1 MSDSKNENA
10 WNQLFVRYN
19 IEDEINRN
27 GQYIIKSKD
36 INTFREARLMTKFDH
51 RFQLPKALSN
61 RHLSILPVSR
71 GSYVISDIETFES
84 FTENPNLDITEVTI
98 PSYIESLDFST
109 ITSEALAINCAYAS
123 QILADFTQDEN
134 LIPTVS
140 GRMSS
145 HMFDFT
151 IQKVG
156 KNNSFL
162 YVNVQ
167 NAQIEIDGGYEGI
180 SALNLIEAKNSL
192 YSDFLIRQLYYPYR
206 LWQGKIE
213 KKVRPIFLTYT
224 NGIFHL
230 REYRFS
236 DPLKYNSIVLVKEK
250 KYRLKDFSEQMLN
263 IEMIQN
269 LSRTVPIV
277 EEPTTV
283 PFPQADSF
291 ERIINFCEILY
302 NNTGEAYTKEDL
314 SVNYDFKERDSF
326 EMRQVDYYTN
336 AAIYLG
342 FVKKVDVNDKQV
354 FELTDAGDALF
365 GTNSIVERQVKFIKT
380 ILAHGVFN
388 KTLALYLQKAEKPTK
403 DEIVE
408 IMKESHLYK
417 VNSESTFRRRAS
429 TVLSWVDWILGVVE
443 NE

>member
-1 MSDSKNENA
+1 
-10 WNQLFVRYN
+10 
-19 IEDEINRN
+19 
-27 GQYIIKSKD
+27 
-36 INTFREARLMTKFDH
+36 MTKFDH

-314 SVNYDFKERDSF
+314 SANYDFKERDSF

>member
-10 WNQLFVRYN
+10 WDQLFVQYN

-36 INTFREARLMTKFDH
+36 INAFREARLMTKFDH
-51 RFQLPKALSN
+51 RFQLPKALSDK
-61 RHLSILPVSR
+61 HLSILPISR

-84 FTENPNLDITEVTI
+84 FTENPNLDITEVSI
-98 PSYIESLDFST
+98 PSYLESLDFST

-145 HMFDFT
+145 QLFDFT
-151 IQKVG
+151 IRKVG
-156 KNNSFL
+156 KNNSSL

-206 LWQGKIE
+206 LWRSKIE

-236 DPLKYNSIVLVKEK
+236 DPLKYNSIVLVREK
-250 KYRLKDFSEQMLN
+250 KYRLKDSSEQVLN

-269 LSRTVPIV
+269 LLRNVPIV
-277 EEPTTV
+277 EEPTAV

-342 FVKKVDVNDKQV
+342 FVKKVNVNDKQV
-354 FELTDAGDALF
+354 FELTDAGYALF
-365 GTNSIVERQVKFIKT
+365 GTNSIVERQVKFIQT
-380 ILAHGVFN
+380 TLAHSVFN

-429 TVLSWVDWILGVVE
+429 TVLSWVDWILGTVG

>member
-10 WNQLFVRYN
+10 WNQLFVQYN

-314 SVNYDFKERDSF
+314 SANYDFKERDSF

>member
-10 WNQLFVRYN
+10 WNQLFVQYN

>member
-10 WNQLFVRYN
+10 WNQLFVQYN

-388 KTLALYLQKAEKPTK
+388 KTLALYLQKSEKPTK

>member
-1 MSDSKNENA
+1 M
-10 WNQLFVRYN
+10 LV
-19 IEDEINRN
+19 
-27 GQYIIKSKD
+27 
-36 INTFREARLMTKFDH
+36 
-51 RFQLPKALSN
+51 
-61 RHLSILPVSR
+61 
-71 GSYVISDIETFES
+71 
-84 FTENPNLDITEVTI
+84 
-98 PSYIESLDFST
+98 
-109 ITSEALAINCAYAS
+109 C
-123 QILADFTQDEN
+123 
-134 LIPTVS
+134 
-140 GRMSS
+140 
-145 HMFDFT
+145 
-151 IQKVG
+151 
-156 KNNSFL
+156 
-162 YVNVQ
+162 
-167 NAQIEIDGGYEGI
+167 
-180 SALNLIEAKNSL
+180 
-192 YSDFLIRQLYYPYR
+192 
-206 LWQGKIE
+206 E

>member
-10 WNQLFVRYN
+10 WNQLFVQYN

-51 RFQLPKALSN
+51 RFQLPKSLSN

>member
-10 WNQLFVRYN
+10 WNQLFVQYN

-336 AAIYLG
+336 APIYLG

>member
-10 WNQLFVRYN
+10 WNQLFVQYN

-250 KYRLKDFSEQMLN
+250 KYRLKDFSEQLLN

-314 SVNYDFKERDSF
+314 SANYDFKERDSF

>member
-10 WNQLFVRYN
+10 WNQLFVQYN

-51 RFQLPKALSN
+51 RFQLPKALLN

>member
-1 MSDSKNENA
+1 
-10 WNQLFVRYN
+10 
-19 IEDEINRN
+19 
-27 GQYIIKSKD
+27 
-36 INTFREARLMTKFDH
+36 MTKFDH
-51 RFQLPKALSN
+51 RFQLPKALLN

>member
-10 WNQLFVRYN
+10 WNQLFVQYR

-27 GQYIIKSKD
+27 GQYIIKSKE
-36 INTFREARLMTKFDH
+36 INAFREARLMTKFDH
-51 RFQLPKALSN
+51 RFQLPKALSD

-98 PSYIESLDFST
+98 PSHIESLDFST

-134 LIPTVS
+134 LMPTVS

-145 HMFDFT
+145 QLFDFT
-151 IQKVG
+151 IRKVG
-156 KNNSFL
+156 ENNSSL

-167 NAQIEIDGGYEGI
+167 NAQIEIDGGYEGLT
-180 SALNLIEAKNSL
+180 ALNLIEAKNSL
-192 YSDFLIRQLYYPYR
+192 SSDFLIRQLYYPYR
-206 LWQGKIE
+206 LWQSKIG

-250 KYRLKDFSEQMLN
+250 RYRLRDSSEQVLN
-263 IEMIQN
+263 IETIQN
-269 LSRTVPIV
+269 LLRTVPIV
-277 EEPTTV
+277 AEPTTV

-342 FVKKVDVNDKQV
+342 FVKKVDANDKQV
-354 FELTDAGDALF
+354 FELTDAGDSLF

-380 ILAHGVFN
+380 ILAHGAFN
-388 KTLALYLQKAEKPTK
+388 KALALYLQKAEKPTK
-403 DEIVE
+403 DEIVG

-429 TVLSWVDWILGVVE
+429 TVLSWVDWILGTVE
-443 NE
+443 DE

>member
-1 MSDSKNENA
+1 M
-10 WNQLFVRYN
+10 
-19 IEDEINRN
+19 
-27 GQYIIKSKD
+27 
-36 INTFREARLMTKFDH
+36 
-51 RFQLPKALSN
+51 
-61 RHLSILPVSR
+61 
-71 GSYVISDIETFES
+71 
-84 FTENPNLDITEVTI
+84 
-98 PSYIESLDFST
+98 T

>member
-10 WNQLFVRYN
+10 WNQLFVQYN

-429 TVLSWVDWILGVVE
+429 TVLSWVDWILGVE